1 MYNNVCITEQH
12 RCSPSAQLNIKP
24 VEAALILAQQEAV
37 LSVHQPM
44 QPGLPVRSL
53 GDPQSIVAIPI
64 PVFLAFFQLVMLL
77 HQMLLEVNI

>member
-24 VEAALILAQQEAV
+24 VEAALIVAQQEAA
-37 LSVHQPM
+37 LSVRQPM

-64 PVFLAFFQLVMLL
+64 PVFFS
-77 HQMLLEVNI
+77 